1 VAEARIAGLVTAAGL
16 GRRAGGPKA
25 ALVLEDDPRSL
36 LERCVSGLLAAGCE
50 QVFAVLR
57 AEHRLLGQRAGAQV
71 VCPDPA
77 PDEMIDSVIAGLQQI
92 ELQGGFD
99 GLLLCP
105 VDAPKAAEFAGSW
118 LGPALAAHSPN
129 TIVPCFNGRP
139 GHPAWL
145 PVSNWYL
152 LRGKDCAERGAR
164 AAFDDAEL
172 WTCTSDNVLDNYNG
186 PTRA

>member
-1 VAEARIAGLVTAAGL
+1 MAELRIAGLITAAGL

-25 ALVLEDDPRSL
+25 ALVLDDDPRTL

-57 AEHRLLGQRAGAQV
+57 AEHELLGQRAGAQI

-77 PDEMIDSVIAGLQQI
+77 PDEMIDSVLAGIERI
-92 ELQGGFD
+92 ELQDGFD

-105 VDAPKAAEFAGSW
+105 VDAPRAAEFTVSW
-118 LGPALAAHSPN
+118 LSLALAANSTK
-129 TIVPCFNGRP
+129 TIVPSFGGRP

-145 PVSNWYL
+145 PVSNWHL
-152 LRGKDCAERGAR
+152 LRSEACSQRGAR
-164 AAFDDAEL
+164 AAFEGAEL
-172 WTCTSDNVLDNYNG
+172 WACESESVLDNYNS
-186 PTRA
+186 TMD